1 MSNLAF
7 IGDPESALPFIA
19 IGFDAYGVSSP
30 EAARELLHGL
40 AKQST
45 AVIFITEALAE
56 ALQADILLYQNRTA
70 PSIILVPA
78 ASGSSGL
85 ALSQIDALMEKAVGM
100 NLLKEKEEVS
110 S

>member
-7 IGDPESALPFIA
+7 IGDPESALPFSA

-30 EAARELLHGL
+30 ESARELLHRLVRQGV
-40 AKQST
+40 S
-45 AVIFITEALAE
+45 VIFITEALALP
-56 ALQADILLYQNRTA
+56 LQADILLYQSHMA
-70 PSIILVPA
+70 PSIILVPG

-100 NLLKEKEEVS
+100 NLLKEKGEVS